1 MRTLLKRAAAAVLTT
16 AVLATTLLASGCSTP
31 KTAITVDGTSYS
43 TGEYLAYLYNSFY
56 QIYVNQGLYYYDLS
70 ASSTYD
76 VWNQTYTYSEDEET
90 EYNLADY
97 MRRSAKDSIIRQV
110 AVQRLLTQYGLSI
123 SEEDEAALNEQL
135 ASLKADAY
143 IEYGFNNES
152 YARMYREYNLNEK
165 ALFLGLYDKGGA
177 REVPEA
183 DVRAY
188 FDENYLS
195 YEMISY
201 ALVDSDGKA
210 LSDEELKKISEDLDG
225 YLKMFQDGTGFD
237 DVIAQQKKDA
247 AGESETKDSTSTE
260 TETDSDTDTSTTSNN
275 RVDIDSS
282 QSGDKELVT
291 ALKEMSF
298 GEAKIIEYSTD
309 SGTKTKALVLRMDP
323 EKDRGNDADGN
334 PVDYYANQRNTIL
347 YQLKSEELNTEIEEK
362 VATLSVDAN
371 ERVMKKCDP
380 YEFRSML
387 TGN

>member
-56 QIYVNQGLYYYDLS
+56 QIYVNQGLYYYDLN
-70 ASSTYD
+70 ASGTYD

-123 SEEDEAALNEQL
+123 SEEDEATLNEQL
-135 ASLKADAY
+135 ASLKTDAY

-177 REVPEA
+177 REVAET

-201 ALVDSDGKA
+201 ALADSDGKD
-210 LSDEELKKISEDLDG
+210 LSDEELQKITEDLDG
-225 YLKMFQDGTGFD
+225 YLKMFQDGTSFD

-247 AGESETKDSTSTE
+247 ASESETKDS
-260 TETDSDTDTSTTSNN
+260 
-275 RVDIDSS
+275 
-282 QSGDKELVT
+282 
-291 ALKEMSF
+291 A
-298 GEAKIIEYSTD
+298 STD
-309 SGTKTKALVLRMDP
+309 NGQGHGHGQRQGHGQRHLLLHRIRQPCGYRQQPERRQGTGGGAERNVLW
-323 EKDRGNDADGN
+323 
-334 PVDYYANQRNTIL
+334 
-347 YQLKSEELNTEIEEK
+347 
-362 VATLSVDAN
+362 
-371 ERVMKKCDP
+371 
-380 YEFRSML
+380 RSQDH
-387 TGN
+387 